1 MHCRRPPRLV
11 ALLLLFPL
19 PKQSVVDG
27 PFVGRRKQQA
37 RSGLRRCLLC
47 LLLPFLCA
55 ANGSGAII
63 AEAEP
68 QCINVAANE
77 WEDQT
82 NADGSG
88 LYFDLI
94 RAVYQPLGIQV
105 RVRTLPFKRAALLL
119 RNQTIDASAGFYS
132 AETAK
137 QIGWHFYAT
146 PKRPIDAERIT
157 AIFKK
162 GSMQDWRY
170 PASLNRKRV
179 AWIDGYGYEL
189 AIKTEMEHQKITSQ
203 AQGWQLLRAGRVDVY
218 LDSESDA
225 IAAADGVD
233 LNDYQFETVVWE
245 NLYVPFAVS
254 KKGLRLMQIFD
265 QRMEELHN
273 SGELAELYHRWRRDP
288 PPWIEP
294 PPPTL

>member
-1 MHCRRPPRLV
+1 MWSAFGGSLAGRRTQQARSALRLC
-11 ALLLLFPL
+11 ALCLLLLLLF
-19 PKQSVVDG
+19 
-27 PFVGRRKQQA
+27 
-37 RSGLRRCLLC
+37 
-47 LLLPFLCA
+47 A
-55 ANGSGAII
+55 ANGNGAII
-63 AEAEP
+63 AEVDP
-68 QCINVAANE
+68 QYINVAANE

-94 RAVYQPLGIQV
+94 RAVYQPMGIQV
-105 RVRTLPFKRAALLL
+105 RIRTLPFKRAAMLL

-162 GSMQDWRY
+162 GTMQNWRY
-170 PASLNRKRV
+170 PGSLTGKRV
-179 AWIDGYGYEL
+179 AWISGYGYEL
-189 AIKTEMEHQKITSQ
+189 AIKAEMEHQTINSQ
-203 AQGWQLLRAGRVDVY
+203 SQGWKLLQAGRVDVY

-225 IAAADGVD
+225 IAAADASGVNLD
-233 LNDYQFETVVWE
+233 DYQFETVVWE
-245 NLYVPFAVS
+245 NLYVPFAVN
-254 KKGLRLMQIFD
+254 KKGLRLMRIFD
-265 QRMEELHN
+265 KRMEELHN

-288 PPWIEP
+288 PPWIESP
-294 PPPTL
+294 PPAL